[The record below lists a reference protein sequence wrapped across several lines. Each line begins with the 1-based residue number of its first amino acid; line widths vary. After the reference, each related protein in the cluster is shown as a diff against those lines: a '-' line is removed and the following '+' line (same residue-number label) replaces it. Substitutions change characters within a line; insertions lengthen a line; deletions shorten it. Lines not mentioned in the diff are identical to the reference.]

1 MIRLEKDEK
10 ILFTIRKHWFV
21 FFVDIISVALLL
33 LIPIAMIFGIHYL
46 KQFMDISGNN
56 IALVAIVTSVILLFV
71 WVSIFIMW
79 TDYYLD
85 ILILTNKHIIDVEQ
99 KGLFSRELSMFRLDK
114 IQDVTSEVDGLIPTL
129 LKFGTIH
136 IQTAGDDKDFLI
148 RGIPSP
154 FDVRHKISKQQ
165 SASLKESRIVDI
177 SDDSLKK
184 MTKSY

>member
-10 ILFTIRKHWFV
+10 ILFIIRKHWFV

-33 LIPIAMIFGIHYL
+33 LIPVTMIASLHYL
-46 KQFMDISGNN
+46 KQFIDISGNDV
-56 IALVAIVTSVILLFV
+56 ALVATASSVVLLFI
-71 WVSIFIMW
+71 WTSIFIIW

-114 IQDVTSEVDGLIPTL
+114 IQDITSEVNGLIPTL

-136 IQTAGDDKDFLI
+136 IQTAGDDREFLV
-148 RGIPSP
+148 RGMPKP
-154 FDVRHKISKQQ
+154 FEVRHRISKQQ
-165 SASLKESRIVDI
+165 SFALKESRVVDI

-184 MTKSY
+184 IARS